1 VVRTLPAFVDDVVLV
16 DDASPDG
23 LESALL
29 DLERPGL
36 HVVRRSVNGGV
47 GAAVV
52 DGFRKATSLNADIIV
67 KMDGDGQMDPAH
79 LARLLLPII
88 RRQADLTKGNRFM
101 HRWTLRGMP
110 APRLLG
116 NVALSFMA
124 KMASGYWHLF
134 DPTNGYIALRRQL
147 VEVLAFHR
155 LAPRYFFE
163 ISLLSEAYLAGAVA
177 KDVGM
182 PALYADEKSSLSIA
196 RVLLQFPALLFRT
209 ACRRVI
215 IRYFLWD
222 FTPVALF
229 LVFGLALLTFGVTF
243 GGWHW
248 ATNYSQGVPTPTGT
262 IVLSMACLFL
272 GFELVL
278 QALVM
283 DIINV
288 PRESE
293 WVDSTHPPSP
303 DLPRAFAESA
313 RVPEAREDDRRAWA
327 IDR

>member
-1 VVRTLPAFVDDVVLV
+1 LATLNRL
-16 DDASPDG
+16 
-23 LESALL
+23 
-29 DLERPGL
+29 GL
-36 HVVRRSVNGGV
+36 HVVRRAVNGGV

-79 LARLLLPII
+79 LARLLLPIV

-110 APRLLG
+110 AARLFG
-116 NVALSFMA
+116 NVALSFLA

-155 LAPRYFFE
+155 LSPRYFFE

-182 PALYADEKSSLSIA
+182 PALYADEKSSLSIG
-196 RVLLQFPALLFRT
+196 RVALQFPALLFGT
-209 ACRRVI
+209 ACRRVV

-229 LVFGLALLTFGVTF
+229 LVSGLALLTFGVTF

-248 ATNYSQGVPTPTGT
+248 ATNYGRGVPTPTGT

-278 QALVM
+278 QAVVM

-293 WVDSTHPPSP
+293 WVESTHAPAPE
-303 DLPRAFAESA
+303 LPRATADA
-313 RVPEAREDDRRAWA
+313 PRVPESPDEWRTWA
-327 IDR
+327 VHR